1 MKSVLSRFSES
12 MLRKYTSL
20 NLSTVRYNHLLLQR
34 FFHCNFLF
42 FVSSYITQRRHGSL
56 SPTRSQLT
64 VVELGEGQMRSC
76 QDTDIDLLI
85 RSRSQRPSETW
96 YTYGAI
102 QTENMNTSGTN
113 KSGLVSALAF
123 FSRSLYFFYFFYDVQ
138 KTLLSD
144 MMRECSIFTYF
155 VLRISLF

>member
-1 MKSVLSRFSES
+1 MKSVLSRFSDS
-12 MLRKYTSL
+12 MLRMYASL
-20 NLSTVRYNHLLLQR
+20 ILSTVRFNHLFLQR

-42 FVSSYITQRRHGSL
+42 FVSSNITQRRQGSL
-56 SPTRSQLT
+56 SLTRSQLT

-113 KSGLVSALAF
+113 RSGLVSAFAF
-123 FSRSLYFFYFFYDVQ
+123 FSRSLYFLFFYDVQ

-144 MMRECSIFTYF
+144 MMRGCSIFTYF
-155 VLRISLF
+155 VLRISLY

>member
-1 MKSVLSRFSES
+1 MKSVLSRFSQ
-12 MLRKYTSL
+12 
-20 NLSTVRYNHLLLQR
+20 NTVRYNHLLLQR
-34 FFHCNFLF
+34 YFHCNFLLF
-42 FVSSYITQRRHGSL
+42 LSSYITQRHHGSL
-56 SPTRSQLT
+56 SLIRSQLI
-64 VVELGEGQMRSC
+64 VVELGEGQMHSC

-85 RSRSQRPSETW
+85 RSQSQRPSETW

-113 KSGLVSALAF
+113 RSGLVSALAF

-144 MMRECSIFTYF
+144 MMRECSIFIYF